1 MSLPKGQVVLITGA
15 GRGLGWGIAKAFAST
30 GAKVCATDVNLDE
43 LQMGTKEISNCG
55 GTVTSCH
62 LDVADAKEFNQV
74 VTNIVNKWGRL
85 DVLVHTAAVMPLISF
100 ENTSYESWWWEL
112 NISLGGLFNGAK
124 ASWEI
129 MKSQGRGHIIGVA
142 SGASYRGHINEIA
155 YCVGKHGQEG
165 FIKSLAS
172 EAGNHNI
179 AVNTISP
186 GKSIKPT
193 GITRQTAT
201 DMSKDITTGW
211 ADPANLGRAFVWLS
225 NQEPTQYNGLSFSA
239 GSLVDTIDS
248 EGWDFEFTPEK
259 VTPRTEDMIARLQW
273 QNQQNKAGI

>member
-1 MSLPKGQVVLITGA
+1 MKLPDGTVALVTGA

-30 GAKVCATDVNLDE
+30 GAKVCATDINLGE
-43 LQMGTKEISNCG
+43 LALGMADISHSG
-55 GTVTSCH
+55 GNMMSCH

-74 VTNIVNKWGRL
+74 VINIVDRWGRL
-85 DVLVHTAAVMPLISF
+85 DVLVHTAAVMPLVSF
-100 ENTSYESWWWEL
+100 ENTSYDTWWWEL

-129 MKSQGRGHIIGVA
+129 MKSQGKGHIIGVA
-142 SGASYRGHINEIA
+142 SGASHRGYADEIA

-172 EAGNHNI
+172 EARRYNI

-193 GITRQTAT
+193 GITRQAAT
-201 DMSKDITTGW
+201 DMSKELTAAWT
-211 ADPANLGRAFVWLS
+211 DPANLGRAFVWLS
-225 NQEPTQYNGLSFSA
+225 NQEPNQYNGLSFSA

-248 EGWDFEFTPEK
+248 EGWDFVFAPEK
-259 VTPRTEDMIARLQW
+259 VTPMAEEMIARLAW
-273 QNQQNKAGI
+273 QGQHGETD